1 MRELRR
7 AVILN
12 LAPDF
17 VYKIHSETTF
27 YEIALERKLKVYE
40 HLHAY
45 GMVLILSLS
54 LSLSLYNFF
63 FTDPV
68 VTLAN
73 LKHFL
78 DDGPF
83 GGKTNDTITEPYPG
97 TIEVVGDNV
106 DRAFETPTISQS
118 GNPFVRYDN
127 PVPMLAVP
135 RETLFFFLLSFP
147 FFRVL
152 FADCTARIHMLFYGS
167 ENIEMA
173 RRIVSGAHYRIQHF
187 NITAKTDGSV
197 TMTYINLRTK
207 IECLEKV
214 PETCS
219 GEISNEQVDKKYAET
234 KGWVAQMVNYHV
246 VKITCATC
254 KCDFRVDGTLCQKPD
269 CSQSAGK
276 GKVLPDKSLV
286 INLHVQEAQTGRT
299 LAPITSSTFILK
311 KDVLELHLRRFYGDT
326 DVKSTNGPIGA
337 FIRGNT
343 VTKVTQATFTK
354 IVKCWCRY
362 VMEKQKSYSPTGL
375 KITYNPKLYGQD
387 AKGSGGGFYMTT
399 LDFDNY
405 DRNEI
410 DARRDYI
417 QAREEL
423 LEYNE
428 LYAIAN

>member
-1 MRELRR
+1 M
-7 AVILN
+7 A
-12 LAPDF
+12 
-17 VYKIHSETTF
+17 S
-27 YEIALERKLKVYE
+27 
-40 HLHAY
+40 
-45 GMVLILSLS
+45 
-54 LSLSLYNFF
+54 
-63 FTDPV
+63 
-68 VTLAN
+68 

-83 GGKTNDTITEPYPG
+83 GGKDKDIITEPYPG
-97 TIEVVGDNV
+97 TIEVVVDNV
-106 DRAFETPTISQS
+106 DRAFETPTISQT
-118 GNPFVRYDN
+118 GNPFVRYNN
-127 PVPMLAVP
+127 PVTMLAVP
-135 RETLFFFLLSFP
+135 SDFVFIFF

-187 NITAKTDGSV
+187 NMTAKTDGSV
-197 TMTYINLRTK
+197 TITYINRITK
-207 IECLEKV
+207 IDGIERV
-214 PETCS
+214 PETCK
-219 GEISNEQVDKKYAET
+219 GEISTEQVDKRYAET

-254 KCDFRVDGTLCQKPD
+254 KIDFRVDGTLCQRPE

-276 GKVLPDKSLV
+276 GRVLPDKSLI
-286 INLHVQEAQTGRT
+286 INLHVQDAQTGRT
-299 LAPITSSTFILK
+299 LAPITSSTFIVK
-311 KDVLELHLRRFYGDT
+311 KDVLELHLRRFFGDT
-326 DVKSTNGPIGA
+326 DVTSAKGPIGA

-354 IVKCWCRY
+354 IIKCWCRY
-362 VMEKQKSYSPTGL
+362 LMEKQKSYSPTGL

-387 AKGSGGGFYMTT
+387 ARASGGGFYMTT

-405 DRNEI
+405 DRDEI

-428 LYAIAN
+428 LYTTAD